1 MTSNIKIREASIN
14 DIQILARNNQA
25 LARETENIQLHRET
39 LLAGVSNSLK
49 REDCHYFVAELN
61 GEVVG
66 QTMITY
72 EWSDWRNGVM
82 YWIQSVYVQP
92 EHRKKGLG
100 KECFLKVKNTNG
112 LFGVFGFTKQ
122 VGEFYSNESLNIF
135 TVLLSPEIYL
145 PIIGFFIILIVAL
158 VIKKSYFKE

>member
-1 MTSNIKIREASIN
+1 MTSELKIRKASIY
-14 DIQILARNNQA
+14 DIPILVNNNQELA
-25 LARETENIQLHRET
+25 LETENIQLHRET

-82 YWIQSVYVQP
+82 WWIQSVYVQP
-92 EHRKKGLG
+92 EHRKKGVFRSLF
-100 KECFLKVKNTNG
+100 KHIEHLAKNYSDVK
-112 LFGVFGFTKQ
+112 
-122 VGEFYSNESLNIF
+122 
-135 TVLLSPEIYL
+135 
-145 PIIGFFIILIVAL
+145 AL
-158 VIKKSYFKE
+158 RLYV